1 MEGIVP
7 ELLQMKPQDPAT
19 LGPAPA
25 SHHSLHAKM
34 TSASQQA
41 ISVMGTMTVAMAA
54 MKKLEVGSHVS
65 NF

>member
-1 MEGIVP
+1 
-7 ELLQMKPQDPAT
+7 MKPQDPAT